1 VGPFLPSS
9 LRMPDDHS
17 PAGSTLSTTHA
28 ERHDAPET
36 ARPRT
41 GRDSRVR
48 RARRRRAITLLAV
61 DATML
66 ALAIGA
72 SLFGAHH
79 TDSVVDPPRWVGI
92 YVVMTFLAL
101 AVRRGYR
108 YRIEASPLDHLGVAV
123 VATAL
128 AAMVTITLRQI
139 LDPEPAVAD
148 ETVRLWAFATVYLW
162 AGRLALNLAT
172 HQPSRRGLPT
182 LIVGA
187 GVVGQ
192 MLARRLEE
200 RPSMGLRPV
209 GFLDLEPLPMPAGRH
224 DGHPSLPVLGASWD
238 LAAVVHEH
246 DVEHVIITFST
257 APHEVLVNMVRACR
271 SLGVD
276 VSVVPRLFEEVHSEI
291 EIEHIGGVA
300 LLRVGQIDPRGWQ
313 FDIKYAL
320 DRIFAALVIF
330 LTAPTWIVIAILVK
344 LSSPGPLLFRQ
355 VRVGLDGREFGIFK
369 FRTMREPR
377 QGEGQVNAAWVA
389 AETGAD
395 EADMPE
401 IVDRRT
407 PIGRFLRRYSLDEL
421 PQILNV
427 LRGEMSF
434 IGPRPEQAPFVE
446 AFEGHV
452 YRYGD
457 RHRVRSG
464 ITGWAQVQGLRGETS
479 VHDRIEWDNFYVEN
493 WSPWLDLKIL
503 ALTLP
508 AVFSGRNAA

>member
-1 VGPFLPSS
+1 
-9 LRMPDDHS
+9 MPEDHRIGVT
-17 PAGSTLSTTHA
+17 ALSTTTA
-28 ERHDAPET
+28 ERHDLAEGAPERAQRHT
-36 ARPRT
+36 
-41 GRDSRVR
+41 RVH
-48 RARRRRAITLLAV
+48 RARRRRVITLLAV
-61 DATML
+61 DAGML
-66 ALAIGA
+66 ALAIGG
-72 SLFGAHH
+72 SLFGAYH
-79 TDSVVDPPRWVGI
+79 TDAVVDPPKWVVI
-92 YVVMTFLAL
+92 YVVLTFLAL
-101 AVRRGYR
+101 AARRGYR

-139 LDPEPAVAD
+139 LDPQPGVAD

-187 GVVGQ
+187 GLVGQ

-209 GFLDLEPLPMPAGRH
+209 GFLDLEPLPMQTGGDDTHHSP
-224 DGHPSLPVLGASWD
+224 PVLGASWD
-238 LAAVVHEH
+238 LAKVVQEH

-271 SLGVD
+271 ALGVD

-320 DRIFAALVIF
+320 DRICAAFVIF
-330 LTAPTWIVIAILVK
+330 VTAPTWIVIAILVK

-369 FRTMREPR
+369 FRTMRVPL

-389 AETGAD
+389 AETGAE
-395 EADMPE
+395 EAELPE

-407 PIGRFLRRYSLDEL
+407 PIGRFLRRYSLDEV

-479 VHDRIEWDNFYVEN
+479 VHDRIEWDNYYVEN

-508 AVFSGRNAA
+508 AVFGGRNAE

>member
-1 VGPFLPSS
+1 VH
-9 LRMPDDHS
+9 R
-17 PAGSTLSTTHA
+17 
-28 ERHDAPET
+28 
-36 ARPRT
+36 ARQ
-41 GRDSRVR
+41 R
-48 RARRRRAITLLAV
+48 RALTLLAV
-61 DATML
+61 DACML
-66 ALAIGA
+66 AVAVVASVVGA
-72 SLFGAHH
+72 RHTGA
-79 TDSVVDPPRWVGI
+79 VVDPPTWVVV
-92 YVVMTFLAL
+92 YVVLTFVAL
-101 AVRRGYR
+101 AARRGYR

-128 AAMVTITLRQI
+128 AAMVTITLRQV
-139 LDPEPAVAD
+139 LDPDPAVAD
-148 ETVRLWAFATVYLW
+148 QTVRLWGFATVYLW
-162 AGRLALNLAT
+162 GGRLALNLAI

-192 MLARRLEE
+192 MLARRLTE
-200 RPSMGLRPV
+200 RPGMGLRPV
-209 GFLDLEPLPMPAGRH
+209 GFLDLDPLPAQAR
-224 DGHPSLPVLGASWD
+224 DDDQDALPVLGASWD
-238 LAAVVHEH
+238 LAEVVHAH

-257 APHEVLVNMVRACR
+257 APHAVLVNMVRSCR
-271 SLGVD
+271 TLGVD

-291 EIEHIGGVA
+291 EIEHVGGVA
-300 LLRVGQIDPRGWQ
+300 LLRVGHIDPRGWQ
-313 FDIKYAL
+313 FDVKYLL
-320 DRIFAALVIF
+320 DRVFAALVIF
-330 LTAPTWIVIAILVK
+330 VTAPTWIVVAVLVK
-344 LSSPGPLLFRQ
+344 LSSPGPALFRQ
-355 VRVGLDGREFGIFK
+355 VRVGIDGQRFEIFK
-369 FRTMREPR
+369 FRTMREPLE
-377 QGEGQVNAAWVA
+377 GEGQANAAWAA
-389 AETGAD
+389 AESGAD
-395 EADMPE
+395 MAELPE
-401 IVDRRT
+401 TVDRRT
-407 PIGRFLRRYSLDEL
+407 PIGRFLRRASLDEL

-508 AVFSGRNAA
+508 AVFSGRNAR